1 MAKNACN
8 TADRP
13 APPNTIE
20 FVSGELFVFGKQIR
34 THQEM
39 PWLFCATDL
48 HKACEFFIRRA
59 AAKKNKNPDSSFKSK
74 RPAAWVQWNLN
85 DDDTYESVALI
96 TRQRIK
102 ERGAYLGLKTTNNK
116 SNARYLALLDTL
128 SDRELILYS
137 SKGGAPGTA
146 GTYLCLH
153 ALVQYAAFMNKMLH
167 TKIIQCYLDIIT
179 GDVDRVT
186 DSVVYASVRAKG
198 TATRAEN
205 KQLTYELSE
214 ECAKKKLLPIKP
226 QQGINEG
233 TLGMTGAKYKKLY
246 GVPEP
251 LNDNL
256 TVAQVRVKNMSM
268 IIATKDISDH
278 ADDKISPEDGVK
290 IGRLAALQSRV
301 VLSGRLKDRI
311 LKEVAL
317 LEKEDKANEKR
328 LTREFKAGKRPA
340 LPE

>member
-1 MAKNACN
+1 LGFGLKKDTATYVALDDLDDIEIVCVTVNGGPLRGSYLCQLAIVKYIETFSEKFRATVQNSFISMANGEVETVIEEVEENARKARGTKVRQEN
-8 TADRP
+8 K
-13 APPNTIE
+13 
-20 FVSGELFVFGKQIR
+20 ELF
-34 THQEM
+34 
-39 PWLFCATDL
+39 
-48 HKACEFFIRRA
+48 
-59 AAKKNKNPDSSFKSK
+59 
-74 RPAAWVQWNLN
+74 
-85 DDDTYESVALI
+85 
-96 TRQRIK
+96 
-102 ERGAYLGLKTTNNK
+102 
-116 SNARYLALLDTL
+116 
-128 SDRELILYS
+128 
-137 SKGGAPGTA
+137 
-146 GTYLCLH
+146 
-153 ALVQYAAFMNKMLH
+153 
-167 TKIIQCYLDIIT
+167 
-179 GDVDRVT
+179 
-186 DSVVYASVRAKG
+186 
-198 TATRAEN
+198 
-205 KQLTYELSE
+205 YELVE
-214 ECAKKKLLPIKP
+214 ACGRKKLIPLKA

-328 LTREFKAGKRPA
+328 LTREFKAGKRPI

>member
-1 MAKNACN
+1 MSKKIKYSVDDWSDTFTDKRKAKYGGL
-8 TADRP
+8 TKE
-13 APPNTIE
+13 E
-20 FVSGELFVFGKQIR
+20 FNFG
-34 THQEM
+34 
-39 PWLFCATDL
+39 
-48 HKACEFFIRRA
+48 
-59 AAKKNKNPDSSFKSK
+59 
-74 RPAAWVQWNLN
+74 
-85 DDDTYESVALI
+85 
-96 TRQRIK
+96 
-102 ERGAYLGLKTTNNK
+102 
-116 SNARYLALLDTL
+116 
-128 SDRELILYS
+128 
-137 SKGGAPGTA
+137 
-146 GTYLCLH
+146 
-153 ALVQYAAFMNKMLH
+153 
-167 TKIIQCYLDIIT
+167 
-179 GDVDRVT
+179 
-186 DSVVYASVRAKG
+186 
-198 TATRAEN
+198 N
-205 KQLTYELSE
+205 KQLIRELVE
-214 ECAKKKLLPIKP
+214 ACGRKKLIPLKA

-278 ADDKISPEDGVK
+278 ADDKISPEEGVK

-328 LTREFKAGKRPA
+328 LTREFKAGKRPI